1 MGTKRNLTVQLDAEI
16 IRKARVLA
24 VQRSTS
30 VSRLVAE
37 QLEHLVNDEDRYRK
51 AEQVAL
57 ADLDTGFHLGG
68 GELPPRAELH
78 ER

>member
-37 QLEHLVNDEDRYRK
+37 QLEHLVNDEDRYHK

-57 ADLDTGFHLGG
+57 ADLDTGFHLGS
-68 GELPPRAELH
+68 GELPSRAELH
-78 ER
+78 DR

>member
-1 MGTKRNLTVQLDAEI
+1 METKRNLTIQLDAEI

-51 AEQVAL
+51 AEQMAL
-57 ADLDTGFHLGG
+57 ADLDNGFHLGG
-68 GELPPRAELH
+68 SELPSRAELH

>member
-1 MGTKRNLTVQLDAEI
+1 MGAKRNLTVQLDAEI

-37 QLEHLVNDEDRYRK
+37 QLEHLVNDEERYRQ
-51 AEQVAL
+51 AEQAAL
-57 ADLDTGFHLGG
+57 ADLGAGFHLGG
-68 GELPPRAELH
+68 GELPVRADLH